1 MKIYRI
7 AQDMTMQQPQQ
18 QATPEEV
25 AAVEEAYNKMSMA
38 IASINRGLSI
48 LENTNVLKLFSRE
61 SVINAITSGDVAQL
75 STTDGQAAV
84 DAMEEITQSAM
95 VVAQAQQTLAQNQRA
110 LSGFGKTMGSITTD
124 MTNAIQGG
132 SYAGW
137 TSALPAY
144 QASLAGITGVVP
156 D

>member
-1 MKIYRI
+1 
-7 AQDMTMQQPQQ
+7 MQQPQQ

-25 AAVEEAYNKMSMA
+25 SAVEDAYNKMSMA
-38 IASINRGLSI
+38 IASINRGLSV
-48 LENTNVLKLFSRE
+48 LENTDVLKLFTRE
-61 SVINAITSGDVAQL
+61 SVIKAITSGDVAQL

-84 DAMEEITQSAM
+84 DAMAEITQSAM

>member
-25 AAVEEAYNKMSMA
+25 SAVEDAYNKMSMA
-38 IASINRGLSI
+38 IASINRGLSV
-48 LENTNVLKLFSRE
+48 LENTDVLKLFTRE
-61 SVINAITSGDVAQL
+61 SVIKAITSGDVAQL

-84 DAMEEITQSAM
+84 DAMAEITQSAM
-95 VVAQAQQTLAQNQRA
+95 VVAQAQQVLAQNQRA
-110 LSGFGKTMGSITTD
+110 LSGFGKTIGSITND
-124 MTNAIQGG
+124 MTTAIQGG

-144 QASLAGITGVVP
+144 QASLGGITGVVP